1 MKKVIIAVVT
11 LAMLG
16 LLTLGCVKVIEMNN
30 EANASYASVIEA
42 AENKK
47 EYRKAEP
54 NTQRTVKVE
63 DKEIIGCEED
73 IYKVKP
79 INNQNQKLE
88 SCTVEEIINEERR
101 KDKCNADSRREENP
115 L

>member
-1 MKKVIIAVVT
+1 MKKVILAVVT
-11 LAMLG
+11 LAVLG

-30 EANASYASVIEA
+30 EANAAYASVIEA

-54 NTQRTVKVE
+54 KNQHTIKVE
-63 DKEIIGCEED
+63 DKEIIGSEED

-79 INNQNQKLE
+79 DNNQEQELE
-88 SCTVEEIINEERR
+88 SCTIEEIINE
-101 KDKCNADSRREENP
+101 
-115 L
+115 